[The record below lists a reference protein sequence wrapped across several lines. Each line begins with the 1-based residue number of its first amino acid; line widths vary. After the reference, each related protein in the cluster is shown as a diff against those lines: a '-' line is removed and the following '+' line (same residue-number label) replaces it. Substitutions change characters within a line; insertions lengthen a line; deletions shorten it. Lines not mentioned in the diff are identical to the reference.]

1 MEPNSLPFNAQQ
13 WRPNG
18 KELWQ
23 PTLLLVLI
31 LLFGFACSL
40 SYLPLCPSGRCWK
53 AVQWSWKLP
62 PGWSRDSGYV
72 SHEVLWG
79 HGLPLTSK
87 SHQRR
92 SGNKKEKKKI
102 NDKSVKNNTQKIAD
116 CYYSKNAPLALLA
129 ATRHQYKVT
138 VGGCTLEGWQHH
150 VQMHLSL
157 SGCQVQGKQRGLG
170 FGVANLHLGATISLL
185 MALQLLW
192 LMA

>member
-23 PTLLLVLI
+23 LTLLLVLI

-92 SGNKKEKKKI
+92 SGNKKEKKIK
-102 NDKSVKNNTQKIAD
+102 NDKSVKEQHT
-116 CYYSKNAPLALLA
+116 KNSRLLLL
-129 ATRHQYKVT
+129 KK
-138 VGGCTLEGWQHH
+138 CTPGSSSCCHCSLPQGTSIRLQWEGTPW
-150 VQMHLSL
+150 
-157 SGCQVQGKQRGLG
+157 RGDSIMCRCTWACLD
-170 FGVANLHLGATISLL
+170 AKCKENRGAWAS
-185 MALQLLW
+185 AW
-192 LMA
+192 LTSTLVPQFHS